1 MKEWK
6 SYKLGEISTI
16 QTGPFGSQLHQS
28 DYVESGVPCIM
39 PTNIGRML
47 DFQVAGIAHI
57 SEGDA
62 LKLSR
67 HIVHE
72 GDIVYSRRGDIE
84 KCAYVS
90 QEQDG
95 WFCGTGCLKITINSN
110 LAVPKFVAYYLS
122 TDEIKSWIVG
132 NAVGT
137 TMLNLNTS
145 VLADVPLSLPS
156 IQMQKRCVQILD
168 SIENKIALNNRINHN
183 LEEQAQALYKS
194 WFVDFE
200 PFKDGR
206 FVDSEIGMIPEG
218 WKVVH
223 FLDIAKL
230 CGGGTPKTDIDAF
243 WDGPIPFFT
252 PKDVK
257 ASPFCLKT
265 EKTITE
271 NGLKHCNSQ
280 LYDVYTTF
288 ITARGTVG
296 KLCMAG
302 APMAMNQTNYAICSK
317 SGINAITIYLM
328 CKQIVANLKNKANG
342 AVFDAITTRDF
353 EGESIIVAPDSI
365 MTRFSRIVRP
375 IFDQILHNEKQT
387 LTLMDQRDSVL
398 PRLMSGGIGL

>member
-1 MKEWK
+1 MTFAKFSFMEEWK
-6 SYKLGEISTI
+6 SYKLGDISTI

-183 LEEQAQALYKS
+183 LEVQAKNH
-194 WFVDFE
+194 FE
-200 PFKDGR
+200 EWCR
-206 FVDSEIGMIPEG
+206 QCNE
-218 WKVVH
+218 
-223 FLDIAKL
+223 
-230 CGGGTPKTDIDAF
+230 
-243 WDGPIPFFT
+243 
-252 PKDVK
+252 
-257 ASPFCLKT
+257 
-265 EKTITE
+265 EKTIAELSFNILDYSQNQRDKVVLLNSSDVTE
-271 NGLKHCNSQ
+271 GVFETLPYVDNKNLKGQ
-280 LYDVYTTF
+280 FKKRFKKGDILYSE
-288 ITARGTVG
+288 IR
-296 KLCMAG
+296 
-302 APMAMNQTNYAICSK
+302 PRNHHYAIC
-317 SGINAITIYLM
+317 Y
-328 CKQIVANLKNKANG
+328 
-342 AVFDAITTRDF
+342 FDAEDYIASTRLMIIRRNPELVSSDALLYQYLLMRRVEEEF
-353 EGESIIVAPDSI
+353 TSKTESRSGTFPQGNYEDLSSSMVPYSRENQIISKTLDAFYSIIWLNMEENKRLASFRDALLPQLMLGD
-365 MTRFSRIVRP
+365 
-375 IFDQILHNEKQT
+375 
-387 LTLMDQRDSVL
+387 LTC
-398 PRLMSGGIGL
+398 

>member
-1 MKEWK
+1 M
-6 SYKLGEISTI
+6 YAVST
-16 QTGPFGSQLHQS
+16 
-28 DYVESGVPCIM
+28 
-39 PTNIGRML
+39 
-47 DFQVAGIAHI
+47 
-57 SEGDA
+57 
-62 LKLSR
+62 
-67 HIVHE
+67 
-72 GDIVYSRRGDIE
+72 YSRRRHR
-84 KCAYVS
+84 
-90 QEQDG
+90 
-95 WFCGTGCLKITINSN
+95 FLT
-110 LAVPKFVAYYLS
+110 PKRP
-122 TDEIKSWIVG
+122 E
-132 NAVGT
+132 
-137 TMLNLNTS
+137 
-145 VLADVPLSLPS
+145 
-156 IQMQKRCVQILD
+156 
-168 SIENKIALNNRINHN
+168 NHN

-200 PFKDGR
+200 PFKDGK
-206 FVDSEIGMIPEG
+206 FVDSELGMIPAG
-218 WKVVH
+218 WKVIH

-230 CGGGTPKTDIDAF
+230 CGGGTPRTDIAAF
-243 WDGPIPFFT
+243 WGGPIPFFT

-328 CKQIVANLKNKANG
+328 CKQIVTDLKNKANG

-353 EGESIIVAPDSI
+353 EGESIIAAPDSI
-365 MTRFSRIVRP
+365 LTRFSKIVGP
-375 IFDQILHNEKQT
+375 IFDQILQNEKQT

-398 PRLMSGGIGL
+398 PRLMSGGIDL

>member
-1 MKEWK
+1 M
-6 SYKLGEISTI
+6 TA
-16 QTGPFGSQLHQS
+16 LHA
-28 DYVESGVPCIM
+28 Y
-39 PTNIGRML
+39 
-47 DFQVAGIAHI
+47 
-57 SEGDA
+57 
-62 LKLSR
+62 SR
-67 HIVHE
+67 H
-72 GDIVYSRRGDIE
+72 RRR
-84 KCAYVS
+84 
-90 QEQDG
+90 
-95 WFCGTGCLKITINSN
+95 FLT
-110 LAVPKFVAYYLS
+110 PRR
-122 TDEIKSWIVG
+122 
-132 NAVGT
+132 
-137 TMLNLNTS
+137 
-145 VLADVPLSLPS
+145 P
-156 IQMQKRCVQILD
+156 R
-168 SIENKIALNNRINHN
+168 NHN

-353 EGESIIVAPDSI
+353 EGESIIAAPDSVLA
-365 MTRFSRIVRP
+365 RFSKIVGP

-398 PRLMSGGIGL
+398 PRLMSGGIDL

>member
-1 MKEWK
+1 M
-6 SYKLGEISTI
+6 SDFIDFNPTISLKKGT
-16 QTGPFGSQLHQS
+16 
-28 DYVESGVPCIM
+28 
-39 PTNIGRML
+39 
-47 DFQVAGIAHI
+47 VA
-57 SEGDA
+57 
-62 LKLSR
+62 R
-67 HIVHE
+67 
-72 GDIVYSRRGDIE
+72 
-84 KCAYVS
+84 
-90 QEQDG
+90 
-95 WFCGTGCLKITINSN
+95 KITMDKLIPHSRDIYEWEYE
-110 LAVPKFVAYYLS
+110 PYSGGSKFQNGDTIMARITPCLENGKHAFISLLNDGETAYGSTEYIVMRGIPGISDNRFVYYLS
-122 TDEIKSWIVG
+122 HFPDFKNAAVKSMVG
-132 NAVGT
+132 SSGRQRAQVDV
-137 TMLNLNTS
+137 LKNLEFYLPGLKEQRKISDT
-145 VLADVPLSLPS
+145 LSA
-156 IQMQKRCVQILD
+156 LD
-168 SIENKIALNNRINHN
+168 DKIALNNRINHN

-353 EGESIIVAPDSI
+353 EGESIIAAPDSI